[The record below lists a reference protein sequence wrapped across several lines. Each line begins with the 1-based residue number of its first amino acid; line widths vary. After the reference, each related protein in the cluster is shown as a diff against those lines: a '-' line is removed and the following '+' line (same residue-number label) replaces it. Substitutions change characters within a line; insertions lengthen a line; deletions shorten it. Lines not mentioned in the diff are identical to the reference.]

1 MKITTL
7 LSEPE
12 KAAEY
17 RNRLDGEMNRFG
29 LDVFMEEL
37 REHVLR
43 FAGRDSELIDREASH
58 ASDPKNLAAIG

>member
-1 MKITTL
+1 
-7 LSEPE
+7 
-12 KAAEY
+12 
-17 RNRLDGEMNRFG
+17 MNRFG